1 MEASATMGSGAK
13 GERQLSD
20 PKNKTDQTAVPEE
33 DMQRA
38 GIYALLSR
46 LLAKPMDNDTIAF
59 VRDLAG
65 DESPLGQAVNALAAM
80 AKRTTQAVAEEEFTV
95 LFYGFGAGGEL
106 SPFGSQYL
114 TGFVYEKPLADLRR
128 DLEELGIARADGV
141 SDPEDH
147 IAFVCE
153 VMHGLITGAF
163 GQPASLERQ
172 RAFFEKHLAPWAGH
186 FFADMEKAKSA
197 ALYMPVGAIGKQ
209 FMEIERDAFG
219 FGQ

>member
-1 MEASATMGSGAK
+1 M
-13 GERQLSD
+13 
-20 PKNKTDQTAVPEE
+20 PEE
-33 DMQRA
+33 DMLRA

-46 LLAKPMDNDTIAF
+46 LLARPMDDDTIEF
-59 VRDLAG
+59 VRGLTG
-65 DESPLGQAVNALAAM
+65 DESPMGQAVNSLAAL
-80 AKRTTQAVAEEEFTV
+80 AKRTTQVAAEDEFTV

-106 SPFGSQYL
+106 APFGSQYL
-114 TGFVYEKPLADLRR
+114 TGFVYEKPLADLRG

-141 SDPEDH
+141 TDPEDH

-153 VMHGLITGAF
+153 VMHGMIAGAF
-163 GQPASLERQ
+163 GEPASLERQ

-197 ALYMPVGAIGKQ
+197 ALYMPVGTIGKL
-209 FMEIERDAFG
+209 FMEIEHDSFG

>member
-1 MEASATMGSGAK
+1 MGSDSRGD
-13 GERQLSD
+13 RPLS
-20 PKNKTDQTAVPEE
+20 KTDETAPETAVPEE
-33 DMQRA
+33 DMLRA

-46 LLAKPMDNDTIAF
+46 LLARPMDDDTIEF
-59 VRDLAG
+59 VRGLTG
-65 DESPLGQAVNALAAM
+65 DESPMGQAVNSLAAL
-80 AKRTTQAVAEEEFTV
+80 AKRTTQVAAEDEFTV

-106 SPFGSQYL
+106 APFGSQYL
-114 TGFVYEKPLADLRR
+114 TGFVYEKPLADLRG

-141 SDPEDH
+141 TDPEDH

-153 VMHGLITGAF
+153 VMHGMIAGAF
-163 GQPASLERQ
+163 GEPASLERQ

-197 ALYMPVGAIGKQ
+197 ALYMPVGTIGKL
-209 FMEIERDAFG
+209 FMEIEHDSFG

>member
-1 MEASATMGSGAK
+1 
-13 GERQLSD
+13 
-20 PKNKTDQTAVPEE
+20 VPEE
-33 DMQRA
+33 DMLRA

-46 LLAKPMDNDTIAF
+46 LLARPMDDDTIEF
-59 VRDLAG
+59 VRGLTG
-65 DESPLGQAVNALAAM
+65 DESPMGQAVNSLAAL
-80 AKRTTQAVAEEEFTV
+80 AKRTTQVAAEDEFTV

-106 SPFGSQYL
+106 APFGSQYL
-114 TGFVYEKPLADLRR
+114 TGFVYEKPLADLRG

-141 SDPEDH
+141 TDPEDH

-153 VMHGLITGAF
+153 VMHGMIAGAF
-163 GQPASLERQ
+163 GEPASLERQ

-197 ALYMPVGAIGKQ
+197 ALYMPVGTIGKL
-209 FMEIERDAFG
+209 FMEIEHDSFG

>member
-1 MEASATMGSGAK
+1 MG
-13 GERQLSD
+13 SD
-20 PKNKTDQTAVPEE
+20 PKGDRPLSGTSNKTDAAAVHEE
-33 DMQRA
+33 DMLRA
-38 GIYALLSR
+38 GVYALLSR

-59 VRDLAG
+59 VRDLSG
-65 DESPLGQAVNALAAM
+65 DETPLGQAVNNLAALAR
-80 AKRTTQAVAEEEFTV
+80 RTTQIVAEEEFST

-106 SPFGSQYL
+106 APFGSQYL

-128 DLEELGIARADGV
+128 DLEELGIARAEGV

-163 GQPASLERQ
+163 GAPVGLDRQ

-186 FFADMEKAKSA
+186 FFTDMEKAKSA
-197 ALYMPVGAIGKQ
+197 AVYMPLGTIGRL

-219 FGQ
+219 FSQ

>member
-1 MEASATMGSGAK
+1 MGSSAK
-13 GERQLSD
+13 GERPLSD
-20 PKNKTDQTAVPEE
+20 SDNKTNAPAVPEE

-59 VRDLAG
+59 VRELTG
-65 DESPLGQAVNALAAM
+65 DESPLGQAVDALATM
-80 AKRTTQAVAEEEFTV
+80 AKRTTQAVAEEEYTV

-106 SPFGSQYL
+106 APFGSQYL
-114 TGFVYEKPLADLRR
+114 TGFIYEKPLADLRR
-128 DLEELGIARADGV
+128 DLAELGIARAEGV

-163 GQPASLERQ
+163 GPPASLERQ
-172 RAFFEKHLAPWAGH
+172 RAFFEAHLAPWAGH

-197 ALYMPVGAIGKQ
+197 VVYMPLGTIGKL

>member
-1 MEASATMGSGAK
+1 MEANATMGSDAK
-13 GERQLSD
+13 GERLLSD
-20 PKNKTDQTAVPEE
+20 TETKTGQTAVPEE

-38 GIYALLSR
+38 GVYALLSR
-46 LLAKPMDNDTIAF
+46 LLAKPMDDDTIAF
-59 VRDLAG
+59 VRELSG
-65 DESPLGQAVNALAAM
+65 DESPLGQAINSLSAL
-80 AKRTTQAVAEEEFTV
+80 AKRTTQVVAEEEFTV

-106 SPFGSQYL
+106 APYGSQYL
-114 TGFVYEKPLADLRR
+114 TGFIYEKPLADLRR
-128 DLEELGIARADGV
+128 DLGELGIARADGV

-172 RAFFEKHLAPWAGH
+172 RTFFEKHLAPWAGH

-197 ALYMPVGAIGKQ
+197 AVYMPLGTIGKL